1 MKINKTFIEG
11 LLIFE
16 PNLFEDDRGY
26 FMEHYNKKVFDE
38 IISVNFVQDN
48 ESTSVNGVIRG
59 LHFQMPPH
67 AQAKLI
73 RCVDGVILD
82 VVVDIRKDSKTYG
95 KYFSVQLSSENK
107 KQLFVPMGFAHG
119 FQVLSDKAIV
129 NYKVDN
135 FYNLES
141 ESGII
146 WNDKDL
152 SIPWKKNIKK
162 VISKKDLELLPF
174 KNLKF
179 YFS

>member
-48 ESTSVNGVIRG
+48 ESVSVNGVIRG

-95 KYFSVQLSSENK
+95 KFFSVQLSSENK
-107 KQLFVPMGFAHG
+107 KQLFVPRGFAHG
-119 FQVLSDKAIV
+119 FQVLSDRAIV

-135 FYNLES
+135 LYNSES

-162 VISKKDLELLPF
+162 VISNKDLELLPF

>member
-82 VVVDIRKDSKTYG
+82 VVVDIRKDSKTQTN
-95 KYFSVQLSSENK
+95 S
-107 KQLFVPMGFAHG
+107 
-119 FQVLSDKAIV
+119 
-129 NYKVDN
+129 NY
-135 FYNLES
+135 
-141 ESGII
+141 
-146 WNDKDL
+146 
-152 SIPWKKNIKK
+152 SIH
-162 VISKKDLELLPF
+162 
-174 KNLKF
+174 
-179 YFS
+179 